1 VPVLGGV
8 MNFGERLFYSRSK
21 MGMTKKDIGV
31 SAGIEP
37 ALIGKYERGDK
48 IPNIKNFRKI
58 CVALK
63 VSADYLLDIDL
74 KKLWG
79 MGNNAEGC

>member
-1 VPVLGGV
+1 
-8 MNFGERLFYSRSK
+8 MTFGERLFFARSK
-21 MGMTKKDIGV
+21 MGITKKILGLR
-31 SAGIEP
+31 SGIEP

-63 VSADYLLDIDL
+63 VSADYLLEIDL
-74 KKLWG
+74 KKMFG
-79 MGNNAEGC
+79 MTEDAGAAR